1 MSGRG
6 PAERY
11 VRAYTL
17 DRQRRAEGW
26 TEMEQALVMTL
37 IDWRVTSDMRPT
49 FGEGSDCS
57 DLMNTALARLL
68 GLAGGELTPEQVLD
82 AIDPQGPPDPR

>member
-1 MSGRG
+1 MTG

-17 DRQRRAEGW
+17 ARQGRPDGW
-26 TEMEQALVMTL
+26 DLMEQALVMTL
-37 IDWRVTSDMRPT
+37 IDWKCDAEMRPSS
-49 FGEGSDCS
+49 GPGSDCS

-68 GLAGGELTPEQVLD
+68 GLASGDLTPEQVLD
-82 AIDPQGPPDPR
+82 SIEEAGA